1 MIHLRKTKPITTNM
15 RRGQWGEI
23 WHQLCKNKVAMV
35 CLCYIVLMILAAV
48 FADVITPYDYDKQ
61 DLSSALQFPSATH
74 LMGTDN
80 YGRDTLTRI
89 IYGARTSLLVSAIA
103 CTFSVSIA
111 LVLGSLVGFYGGRFD
126 NVVMRVLDVFNAIPG
141 LLLAISISTAL
152 GSGIVNTAIA
162 ISIGGIPALTRQLR
176 ASVLLARDQEYIEA
190 ARAFGASDAQI
201 IWKHIIPNTLAPL
214 IVQITMR
221 LGDSILVISSLSFI
235 GLGVQPP
242 TPEWGNMLA
251 LSRTYIKDCWTML
264 FFPGLMIGLSMLAFN
279 LLGDGLRDAMDP
291 RLRDR

>member
-1 MIHLRKTKPITTNM
+1 MIHLRKTKTITTPIH
-15 RRGQWGEI
+15 RGQWYEI

-35 CLCYIVLMILAAV
+35 CLCYICLMVLVAI
-48 FADVITPYDYDKQ
+48 FADVITPYSYSEQ
-61 DLSSALQFPSATH
+61 DLSSAFQGPSLAH

-80 YGRDTLTRI
+80 YGRDTFTRI
-89 IYGARTSLLVSAIA
+89 IYGARTSLVVSAIA
-103 CTFSVSIA
+103 CAFSVVIA
-111 LVLGSLVGFYGGRFD
+111 LILGSLVGFYGGRFD
-126 NVVMRVLDVFNAIPG
+126 NIVMRILDVFNAIPG
-141 LLLAISISTAL
+141 LLLAISISTAF
-152 GSGIVNTAIA
+152 GSGIFNTAIA

-176 ASVLLARDQEYIEA
+176 ASVLLAKDQEYIDA
-190 ARAFGASDAQI
+190 AKAFGASDAQI

-251 LSRTYIKDCWTML
+251 TAREYIRQSWSML
-264 FFPGLMIGLSMLAFN
+264 FFPGLAIGLSMLSFN

>member
-1 MIHLRKTKPITTNM
+1 MVHLRRTKPITSNI
-15 RRGQWGEI
+15 RRGQWREI
-23 WHQLCKNKVAMV
+23 WHQLSKNKVAMV
-35 CLCYIVLMILAAV
+35 CLCYILLMILAAI
-48 FADVITPYDYDKQ
+48 FADVITPYDYDMQ
-61 DLSSALQFPSATH
+61 DLASSLQYPSWTH

-80 YGRDTLTRI
+80 YGRDMLTRI

-103 CTFSVSIA
+103 CVFSVSLA
-111 LVLGSLVGFYGGRFD
+111 LILGSLVGYYGGRFD
-126 NVVMRVLDVFNAIPG
+126 NVVMRILDVFNAIPG

-190 ARAFGASDAQI
+190 AQAFGASDAKI
-201 IWKHIIPNTLAPL
+201 ILKHIIPNTLAPL

>member
-1 MIHLRKTKPITTNM
+1 MIHLRKTKPITSPI
-15 RRGQWGEI
+15 RRGQWREI
-23 WHQLCKNKVAMV
+23 WHQLSKNKVAMV
-35 CLCYIVLMILAAV
+35 CLCYIILMILAAV
-48 FADVITPYDYDKQ
+48 FADVITPYDFDKQ
-61 DLSSALQFPSATH
+61 DLSSALQFPSMAH
-74 LMGTDN
+74 PMGTDN
-80 YGRDTLTRI
+80 YGRDMLTRI

-103 CTFSVSIA
+103 CAFSVTIA
-111 LVLGSLVGFYGGRFD
+111 LILGSLVGFYGGRFD
-126 NVVMRVLDVFNAIPG
+126 NIVMRILDVFNAIPG

-190 ARAFGASDAQI
+190 ARAFGASDAKI
-201 IWKHIIPNTLAPL
+201 ILKHIIPNTLAPL

>member
-1 MIHLRKTKPITTNM
+1 MIHLRKTKPIVKPI

-23 WHQLCKNKVAMV
+23 WHQLKKNKVAMI
-35 CLCYIVLMILAAV
+35 CLGYILIMIVAAIL
-48 FADVITPYDYDKQ
+48 ADVITPYEYDKQ
-61 DLSSALQFPSATH
+61 DLASALQYPTWAH
-74 LMGTDN
+74 PMGTDN
-80 YGRDTLTRI
+80 YGRDMLTRI

-103 CTFSVSIA
+103 CVFSVTIA

-126 NVVMRVLDVFNAIPG
+126 NVVMRILDVFNAIPG

-190 ARAFGASDAQI
+190 ARAFGATDAEI

-221 LGDSILVISSLSFI
+221 LGDSILIISSLSFI

-264 FFPGLMIGLSMLAFN
+264 FFPGVMIGLSMLAFN

>member
-1 MIHLRKTKPITTNM
+1 MIHLRRTEAIVKPV

-23 WHQLCKNKVAMV
+23 WHQLKKNKVAMV
-35 CLCYIVLMILAAV
+35 CLGYILIMVFAAI
-48 FADVITPYDYDKQ
+48 FADVITPYEYDKQ
-61 DLSSALQFPSATH
+61 DLASALQYPSWTH
-74 LMGTDN
+74 PMGTDN
-80 YGRDTLTRI
+80 YGRDMLTRI

-103 CTFSVSIA
+103 CAFSVTIA
-111 LVLGSLVGFYGGRFD
+111 LVLGSLVGYYGGRFD
-126 NVVMRVLDVFNAIPG
+126 NVVMRILDVFNAIPG

-190 ARAFGASDAQI
+190 ARAFGASDAEI

-221 LGDSILVISSLSFI
+221 LGDSILIISSLSFI

-264 FFPGLMIGLSMLAFN
+264 FFPGVMIGLSMLAFN
-279 LLGDGLRDAMDP
+279 LLGDGLRDALDP
-291 RLRDR
+291 KLKR

>member
-1 MIHLRKTKPITTNM
+1 MIHLHHTKVITKPI
-15 RRGQWGEI
+15 RRGQWREI

-35 CLCYIVLMILAAV
+35 CLAYIIVMIAAAV
-48 FADVITPYDYDKQ
+48 FAKVITVYDFDKQ
-61 DLSSALQFPSATH
+61 DLSSALQFPSFAH
-74 LMGTDN
+74 PMGTDN
-80 YGRDTLTRI
+80 YGRDILTRI
-89 IYGARTSLLVSAIA
+89 IYGARTSLIVSAIA
-103 CTFSVSIA
+103 CVFSVSIA
-111 LVLGSLVGFYGGRFD
+111 LVLGSLVGYYGGKFD
-126 NVVMRVLDVFNAIPG
+126 NVVMRILDVFNAIPG

-152 GSGIVNTAIA
+152 GSGIVNTAVA

-176 ASVLLARDQEYIEA
+176 ASVLLAKDQEYIEA
-190 ARAFGASDAQI
+190 AKAFGCSDFEI
-201 IWKHIIPNTLAPL
+201 ILKHIIPNTLAPL

-251 LSRTYIKDCWTML
+251 LSRTYITQCWTML